1 MGADG
6 GPVDTDGN
14 GIPNVEWPE
23 QPAEEQANVA
33 LYGEAWEVNMKA
45 LLERALRDV
54 DREREQVNDWHAFG
68 MEQARNHA
76 QIVNRLAQDAATV
89 SARISSNAAIVDNLV
104 NVAAI
109 TNPAELAETSI
120 GAKVAADVR
129 DAVTQGIG
137 AAVEQGVVSS
147 PVAQGTTGVA
157 QGAMQTAT
165 GIADAAILAQIAKLA
180 EVVSVLAIKVL
191 GEEVTAEKP
200 V

>member
-1 MGADG
+1 MGAGVPGRPDK
-6 GPVDTDGN
+6 
-14 GIPNVEWPE
+14 E
-23 QPAEEQANVA
+23 QEGMSI
-33 LYGEAWEVNMKA
+33 YGEAWEINIKA

-54 DREREQVNDWHAFG
+54 DREREQKNDLIAFG
-68 MEQARNHA
+68 LEQARNHA
-76 QIVNRLAQDAATV
+76 LIVNRLAQDAATV

-109 TNPAELAETSI
+109 TNPAELAETAV

-129 DAVTQGIG
+129 SAVAQGIE

-191 GEEVTAEKP
+191 GEEATEVA
-200 V
+200 VG

>member
-1 MGADG
+1 MSAVDVAGA
-6 GPVDTDGN
+6 
-14 GIPNVEWPE
+14 GIPHERPGR
-23 QPAEEQANVA
+23 PAEEQKVA
-33 LYGEAWEVNMKA
+33 EYGQAWETNIKRIVDEWAALSQSKASAQASLQDQINGLFLKWAMDAQGVTNMVA
-45 LLERALRDV
+45 
-54 DREREQVNDWHAFG
+54 N
-68 MEQARNHA
+68 N
-76 QIVNRLAQDAATV
+76 AAV
-89 SARISSNAAIVDNLV
+89 LSARINSNAATVDNLV

-191 GEEVTAEKP
+191 GEEATEVA
-200 V
+200 VG